1 IEMVILI
8 IYKDFVSPF
17 PESSIT
23 PISDNNNLDI
33 NNDIINESELYNEN
47 SALETDD
54 ISTVSKDDLTI
65 NHDDN
70 QNESELGF
78 VFTDTLTSFELMKWN
93 IEGNQSASSCN
104 LNELFIWENRKHN
117 SIYSLHD
124 HTAAIQAL
132 S

>member
-78 VFTDTLTSFELMKWN
+78 VFTDT
-93 IEGNQSASSCN
+93 
-104 LNELFIWENRKHN
+104 
-117 SIYSLHD
+117 
-124 HTAAIQAL
+124 
-132 S
+132 